1 MSETIGSVVV
11 LGGGIAGIQ
20 ASLDLAN
27 QDFLVYLIEKNPSI
41 GGRMVQLDKT
51 FPTLDCSMCILG
63 PKLVDV
69 QRHPNIEILT
79 YCEPVS
85 LSGSAGNF
93 TLKYLKKARYVD
105 ESKCTGCGICET
117 KCPVWIYDDFN
128 EGLTRKD
135 RRGRER
141 PGRKNISIP
150 FPQAVP
156 KVAYL
161 PGETCRYIQKGKC
174 GVCKKNCGPGAID
187 YDQKDEE
194 GEINIGAVIVTSGFD
209 PFDVKKV
216 DRFHFGEFPNV
227 FTTLQFERLLN
238 ASGPT
243 QGEIIRRSDG
253 KHPKRLA
260 FLQCVGSRDLSIGKS
275 YCSAVCCMYAVK
287 EAIMA
292 KEHDPELEAYI
303 FYMDI
308 RAFGKGFDEFYKRA
322 IDEFG
327 IHFINSKI
335 YEIQENPETHN
346 LLLKYENFM
355 GTPGITTV
363 EMDMVVLSTGMD
375 PASQTAFLQDSL
387 NLDPNG
393 FIETTPTTPI
403 ETSVP
408 GVYVCGA
415 ASGPKDIPD
424 TVAQASGAAA
434 KAAILLKDVRGTEIE
449 EIKLPSPLK
458 VDPTDVA
465 RVGVLICHCGHNIAS
480 VIDCAEVAEYAKTFP
495 NVVFSTDPMYAC
507 AADAQEIIKE
517 AIKEH
522 KLNRIIVASCTP
534 RTHEPLFRSTLREAG
549 LNEFL
554 FDLVN
559 LREHC
564 SWVHPDEPEKAN
576 IKAKDLVRGAI
587 ARACRLEPLFKEK
600 IPIIQKAVV
609 IGGGCAG
616 MTSAV
621 DLSRGGY
628 PVYLIEKEAQ
638 LGGELLKPLELH
650 NGLKGKDIVENL
662 EKRVRN
668 APNITVFTN
677 AELENLS
684 GTVGNFKGIVSGQEI
699 EFGAAILASGAE
711 PFIPNGYY
719 RYGENSN
726 VMTQGEFEE
735 RFDELDPQSATNFVM
750 IQCVGSRE
758 DEPPRTYCS
767 RICCTV
773 AIHNSIRIKER
784 NPNANVYILYK
795 DIRTYGDL
803 EELYLHSRQLGV
815 IYIPYTDEQKPV
827 VHPDGTVE
835 VLDVSLGEFLQ
846 IRPDLIVLST
856 PLIPKPN
863 KGLSQL
869 FKVPRGADGF
879 FLEAHVKLQPLDF
892 ATDGVFLAGTAHFPK
907 LSHESIFQASGAASR
922 VMALLSKGYLLSEGA
937 IAEVSQEICR
947 GCGRCADICP
957 FKAISLEEKTVVLE
971 TQTIQTVKA
980 FVNAGSCK
988 GCGTCVVSCPVSAIT
1003 IHHFPN
1009 KTIEAQFDAVLLK
1022 NEQSMEEQPSGEAI

>member
-292 KEHDPELEAYI
+292 KEHDPELDAYI

-322 IDEFG
+322 NDEFG

-355 GTPGITTV
+355 ETPGITT
-363 EMDMVVLSTGMD
+363 
-375 PASQTAFLQDSL
+375 
-387 NLDPNG
+387 
-393 FIETTPTTPI
+393 
-403 ETSVP
+403 
-408 GVYVCGA
+408 
-415 ASGPKDIPD
+415 
-424 TVAQASGAAA
+424 
-434 KAAILLKDVRGTEIE
+434 
-449 EIKLPSPLK
+449 
-458 VDPTDVA
+458 
-465 RVGVLICHCGHNIAS
+465 
-480 VIDCAEVAEYAKTFP
+480 
-495 NVVFSTDPMYAC
+495 
-507 AADAQEIIKE
+507 
-517 AIKEH
+517 
-522 KLNRIIVASCTP
+522 
-534 RTHEPLFRSTLREAG
+534 
-549 LNEFL
+549 
-554 FDLVN
+554 
-559 LREHC
+559 
-564 SWVHPDEPEKAN
+564 
-576 IKAKDLVRGAI
+576 
-587 ARACRLEPLFKEK
+587 
-600 IPIIQKAVV
+600 
-609 IGGGCAG
+609 
-616 MTSAV
+616 
-621 DLSRGGY
+621 
-628 PVYLIEKEAQ
+628 
-638 LGGELLKPLELH
+638 
-650 NGLKGKDIVENL
+650 
-662 EKRVRN
+662 
-668 APNITVFTN
+668 
-677 AELENLS
+677 
-684 GTVGNFKGIVSGQEI
+684 
-699 EFGAAILASGAE
+699 
-711 PFIPNGYY
+711 
-719 RYGENSN
+719 
-726 VMTQGEFEE
+726 
-735 RFDELDPQSATNFVM
+735 
-750 IQCVGSRE
+750 
-758 DEPPRTYCS
+758 
-767 RICCTV
+767 
-773 AIHNSIRIKER
+773 
-784 NPNANVYILYK
+784 
-795 DIRTYGDL
+795 
-803 EELYLHSRQLGV
+803 
-815 IYIPYTDEQKPV
+815 
-827 VHPDGTVE
+827 
-835 VLDVSLGEFLQ
+835 
-846 IRPDLIVLST
+846 
-856 PLIPKPN
+856 
-863 KGLSQL
+863 
-869 FKVPRGADGF
+869 
-879 FLEAHVKLQPLDF
+879 
-892 ATDGVFLAGTAHFPK
+892 
-907 LSHESIFQASGAASR
+907 
-922 VMALLSKGYLLSEGA
+922 
-937 IAEVSQEICR
+937 
-947 GCGRCADICP
+947 
-957 FKAISLEEKTVVLE
+957 
-971 TQTIQTVKA
+971 
-980 FVNAGSCK
+980 
-988 GCGTCVVSCPVSAIT
+988 
-1003 IHHFPN
+1003 
-1009 KTIEAQFDAVLLK
+1009 
-1022 NEQSMEEQPSGEAI
+1022 